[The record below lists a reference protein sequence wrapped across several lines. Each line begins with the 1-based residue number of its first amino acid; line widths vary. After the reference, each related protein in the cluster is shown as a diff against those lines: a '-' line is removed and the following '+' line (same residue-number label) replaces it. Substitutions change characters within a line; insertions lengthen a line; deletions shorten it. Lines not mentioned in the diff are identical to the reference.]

1 MTDNTLRSHPLV
13 IVAATAIIL
22 TCLLAVGVMTGIVP
36 SPLAKT
42 SAPATSAPAETL
54 TKAPAA
60 GTSAAKTHAAS
71 AREKRAEPAAGST
84 SGSGASQSGT
94 GGGPARTAAVCN
106 ECGTVTGVRTIKQQG
121 EAGLIG
127 PAAGGVVGGVIGHQ
141 IGHGTT
147 NTVATIA
154 GAAIGAAGGTEI
166 ERRYKSTTQYVVDV
180 RLDDGTTRSF
190 TYANPP
196 GVEAGSKVKIVDGQL
211 VHA

>member
-1 MTDNTLRSHPLV
+1 MRDNTSRSHPLV

-42 SAPATSAPAETL
+42 SVPAEEL
-54 TKAPAA
+54 SKAPAPE
-60 GTSAAKTHAAS
+60 TKLTAKTPAAS
-71 AREKRAEPAAGST
+71 SRERRAEPATGST
-84 SGSGASQSGT
+84 SGSAASQT
-94 GGGPARTAAVCN
+94 AAGGGPARTAAVCTD
-106 ECGTVTGVRTIKQQG
+106 CGTVTGVRVIKQQG

-127 PAAGGVVGGVIGHQ
+127 PAAGGVVGGMIGNQ
-141 IGHGTT
+141 IGSGTT
-147 NTVATIA
+147 NTIATIA
-154 GAAIGAAGGTEI
+154 GAAVGAAGGTEI

-180 RLDDGTTRSF
+180 RLNDGTTRSF

-196 GVEAGSKVKIVDGQL
+196 GVEAGSKVRVVDGQL